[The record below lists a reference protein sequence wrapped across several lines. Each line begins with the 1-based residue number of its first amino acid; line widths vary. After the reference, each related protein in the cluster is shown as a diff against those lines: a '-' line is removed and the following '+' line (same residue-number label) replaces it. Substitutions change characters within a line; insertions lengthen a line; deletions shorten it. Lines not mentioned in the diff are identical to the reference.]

1 MSIET
6 QVSTAAECAGN
17 LVAALTEGSSDGIR
31 RAFDEALLVA
41 SEPCWDTLEE
51 EYRDMLAGVLGAMPT
66 GEHNHAV
73 VVRLLRH
80 VAASSSPAEFP
91 RLTASPV
98 RFQRPETLACGLC

>member
-6 QVSTAAECAGN
+6 QVSTAAQCAGN
-17 LVAALTEGSSDGIR
+17 LVAALTAGSRDGIK

-41 SEPCWDTLEE
+41 SEPSWDTLEE

-66 GEHNHAV
+66 GEHNHAL

-80 VAASSSPAEFP
+80 VAASAPARIS
-91 RLTASPV
+91 RLTPSPV
-98 RFQRPETLACGLC
+98 RFQTPEMLACGLC

>member
-6 QVSTAAECAGN
+6 TTAAGCAGN
-17 LVAALTEGSSDGIR
+17 LVAALTAGSSDGIR

-80 VAASSSPAEFP
+80 VAASAPARFS
-91 RLTASPV
+91 RLTPSPV
-98 RFQRPETLACGLC
+98 RLQTPEMLACGLC